1 MTTSNR
7 FLNRLVLLLV
17 GLVLAAVT
25 AGLVLVAVSQPVRDA
40 VSAFGSDQGASL
52 VSRIS
57 PEDGTAWSDAAVLWP
72 LYAIVGVCLVG
83 VVLALVLALAHG
95 RGRTGTVLR
104 DASSADG
111 GPAGAVEFGTGFAED
126 VLENALAGR
135 GDLLDVTVSAYEHGS
150 TTALKVRVL
159 PRSGVSPRTVVDAV
173 HAEVESLDRLLGARL
188 PVVLEVASS
197 ARAGFSKED
206 RVS

>member
-7 FLNRLVLLLV
+7 FVNRLILILV

-40 VSAFGSDQGASL
+40 VSAFGSDQGAAL

-57 PEDGTAWSDAAVLWP
+57 PEDGTPWTGTAVLWP
-72 LYAIVGVCLVG
+72 LYAIVGVCLLGIVI
-83 VVLALVLALAHG
+83 ALVLALAHG
-95 RGRTGTVLR
+95 RGRTGTVLH
-104 DASSADG
+104 DETSAEG
-111 GPAGAVEFGTGFAED
+111 GPAGSVEFATGFAED

-135 GDLLDVTVSAYEHGS
+135 GDLLDVTVSAYQHGS

-159 PRSGVSPRTVVDAV
+159 PRSGVSPRTVVDSV
-173 HAEVESLDRLLGARL
+173 RTEVESLDRLLGVRL

-206 RVS
+206 RVA

>member
-7 FLNRLVLLLV
+7 FVNRLVLFVV
-17 GLVLAAVT
+17 GLVLAAVA

-40 VSAFGSDQGASL
+40 VSAFASDQGAAL

-57 PEDGTAWSDAAVLWP
+57 PEDGTAWSDTAVLWP
-72 LYAIVGVCLVG
+72 LYAIVGLCLLAIIVCIA
-83 VVLALVLALAHG
+83 LAVAHG
-95 RGRTGTVLR
+95 RGRTATVLIDSGR
-104 DASSADG
+104 DD
-111 GPAGAVEFGTGFAED
+111 GPAGDVEIGTGFAQD

-135 GDLLDVTVSAYEHGS
+135 TDLLDVTVAAFRHGS
-150 TTALKVRVL
+150 ATALKVRVL
-159 PRSGVSPRTVVDAV
+159 PRAGVSPRAVVDSV
-173 HAEVESLDRLLGARL
+173 HQEVLELDRLLGARL

-206 RVS
+206 RVA